1 MDDEQLEQISRQPGN
16 KAELVA
22 RIRRSRLALEET
34 LTSLSAVQ
42 LAAHGP
48 AQWAIKDHLA
58 HLAAWELGIAELL
71 RRRPRFVAMGV
82 AEAVAQDKSEEEINE
97 LIYSRH
103 AGLAPAEALETF
115 HAAHRQLLEALDALS
130 DEDLFRPYA
139 FYASEN
145 EDAPQPEAED
155 APQAPVL
162 NWIVGN
168 TYEHFDE
175 HNGYIRALLGND
187 SGAR

>member
-1 MDDEQLEQISRQPGN
+1 MNDEQREQSSRQPRN

-34 LTSLSAVQ
+34 LASLSEAQ

-71 RRRPRFVAMGV
+71 RRRSRFAAMGV

-97 LIYSRH
+97 VIYRRH

-139 FYASEN
+139 FYAPEE

-175 HNGYIRALLGND
+175 HNGYIRAMLGND